1 MMADASV
8 IQKIQDELLAWYKK
22 NKRDLPWRQ
31 TRDPYRITVSEIMLQ
46 QTQAPRV
53 VPKYLDWLTRFP
65 TVKDLA
71 LASPGE
77 VIRHWQGLGYNRR
90 ALFLQRAATAVTELH
105 EFPRS
110 VDALQKLPG
119 IGPYTAAAICS
130 FAYNQDVALVDTN
143 IKRFYQLIVFGDGVE
158 PTVKEVDAT
167 ALHFLPRGH
176 SREWH
181 NALMDIGTILSSCR
195 GAKAQQEKLIALLPS
210 IKSLD
215 LPEVSDQPLK
225 RPKQS
230 IFKNSRRY
238 WRGQIISNLRKQ
250 PAQKQTLIEELKSLS
265 CTYDAIAILHEL
277 ETDGLIL
284 IRPDGTITLPD

>member
-1 MMADASV
+1 MTADASV

-22 NKRDLPWRQ
+22 NGRDLPWRQ
-31 TRDPYRITVSEIMLQ
+31 AEDPYRIMVSEIMLQ

-53 VPKYLDWLTRFP
+53 VPKYLEWLIQFP
-65 TVKDLA
+65 TVKALA

-90 ALFLQRAATAVTELH
+90 ALFLQRAAIAVVELH

-143 IKRFYQLIVFGDGVE
+143 IKRFYQLIVFGDVVE
-158 PTVKEVDAT
+158 PTAKEIDAI
-167 ALHFLPRGH
+167 ALSFLPRGH

-195 GAKAQQEKLIALLPS
+195 GARAQQKKLMELLPN
-210 IKSLD
+210 ITLLH
-215 LPEVSDQPLK
+215 LPVVSDEPLK

-238 WRGQIISNLRKQ
+238 WRGRIIDALRAHPLTQ
-250 PAQKQTLIEELKSLS
+250 QGLVQAMSECPYPIEEILIE
-265 CTYDAIAILHEL
+265 L
-277 ETDGLIL
+277 EKDKLIQRDGRLL
-284 IRPDGTITLPD
+284 QLPK